1 MWSILTRRRLKTLVD
16 STDGFYIA
24 EEDLRLRGAG
34 DMFGLRQ
41 HGLPDFKVADLYRD
55 TALLREAQALTETV
69 LSADPM
75 LEQLEHRALKA
86 ELEGFM
92 ERATNE
98 FC

>member
-1 MWSILTRRRLKTLVD
+1 MRIMCETSN
-16 STDGFYIA
+16 GFKIA